1 MNIRNPPKTAN
12 VKVSIP
18 YLADT
23 TMSSRQYETNYQS
36 HHWHLR
42 NSQTALLAMPINY
55 WMATQIQTCYL
66 FKALHTGHPSY
77 FANVSQYHKS
87 AKSTRSSASQFIG
100 KTFHLVL
107 VHFIQGHQ
115 RSRTPYLLTLCIAK
129 HSLIS
134 FTRHLKTFRF
144 QLAYPA
150 HSAHPQC
157 ATILFRAVGGAI

>member
-1 MNIRNPPKTAN
+1 MHEWIFE
-12 VKVSIP
+12 IP
-18 YLADT
+18 QKLQMSKSVYRIWRIPRCPADN
-23 TMSSRQYETNYQS
+23 ETNYQS

-55 WMATQIQTCYL
+55 WMATQIQTCYP

-134 FTRHLKTFRF
+134 FTRHLKTFRL
-144 QLAYPA
+144 QSAYPA
-150 HSAHPQC
+150 P
-157 ATILFRAVGGAI
+157 